1 MNLEASLVGL
11 LINDPAAIDSVRI
24 EAEWFE
30 DPTYFKIVKA
40 CKDTRAKGSY
50 EDLVTLGQRFP
61 DQVATLV
68 ELSKNA
74 PFRVDIIPYAT
85 LVQEEFI
92 KRQAQRV
99 GQDLIQTQD
108 IEGVFKASNDINQ
121 LLEGS
126 TPQTTKTL
134 LELMNGALE
143 RIKDT
148 SMGAPTGNS
157 VLDGVLNGLKGGD
170 LSVLAARP
178 AMGKTAF
185 AIETAVASQSKG
197 RVLFFSLEMPSDQLI
212 KRLWANTREVEMKE
226 VFSSSPDVS
235 KLQKAMIKSEGYRI
249 EVLEDYVY
257 VEDIASKVA
266 KESRKG
272 DVSLVVVDYLQLAKT
287 RQKTNNRERE
297 VGEMSWA
304 FKMIA
309 KKNNLP
315 VLLLSQLSRAV
326 ESTETKEPD
335 SHHLRDSGSIE
346 QDASVIIMLY
356 RSVVYGIQEDGE
368 YFDLIKV
375 TKNRN
380 GETGRIKGSYFD
392 GRYQSWSGKTFNE
405 GKDPPF

>member
-1 MNLEASLVGL
+1 
-11 LINDPAAIDSVRI
+11 
-24 EAEWFE
+24 
-30 DPTYFKIVKA
+30 
-40 CKDTRAKGSY
+40 
-50 EDLVTLGQRFP
+50 
-61 DQVATLV
+61 
-68 ELSKNA
+68 
-74 PFRVDIIPYAT
+74 
-85 LVQEEFI
+85 
-92 KRQAQRV
+92 
-99 GQDLIQTQD
+99 
-108 IEGVFKASNDINQ
+108 
-121 LLEGS
+121 
-126 TPQTTKTL
+126 
-134 LELMNGALE
+134 
-143 RIKDT
+143 
-148 SMGAPTGNS
+148 
-157 VLDGVLNGLKGGD
+157 
-170 LSVLAARP
+170 
-178 AMGKTAF
+178 MGKTAF

-235 KLQKAMIKSEGYRI
+235 KLQNAMIKSEGYKI

-272 DVSLVVVDYLQLAKT
+272 DVALVVVDYLQLAKT

-297 VGEMSWA
+297 VGEMSWS

-315 VLLLSQLSRAV
+315 LLLLSQLSRAV

-392 GRYQSWSGKTFNE
+392 GRYQSWSGKTLNE